1 MYTKLYFK
9 NNQISKAI
17 NIHLP
22 KFAPSAITTAVIL
35 TIFSVELCVARVTS
49 QSTFPHERYQNS

>member
-1 MYTKLYFK
+1 MYTKFHFK

-22 KFAPSAITTAVIL
+22 KLAPSAITTAVIF
-35 TIFSVELCVARVTS
+35 TNFSVELRVAKVTS
-49 QSTFPHERYQNS
+49 QSIFPHERHQNT